1 MVLRGDRDFAAV
13 QIFDRL
19 VGAAMTEFQFE
30 CRSPKREAAN
40 LMAETNSKDR
50 LLPHQIGDG
59 LVRIGNAAGSP
70 GPFERKIPSGLSASA
85 CSAEVDA
92 GTTVTPKP
100 FCRSSRKIFCLIP

>member
-1 MVLRGDRDFAAV
+1 MIDVAHHVDDFAGDSFFSTGAEIFFSVLRGIVRETMVLRGDRDFAAV

-30 CRSPKREAAN
+30 CRSPKREAEN

-59 LVRIGNAAGSP
+59 LVRI
-70 GPFERKIPSGLSASA
+70 R
-85 CSAEVDA
+85 
-92 GTTVTPKP
+92 
-100 FCRSSRKIFCLIP
+100 